1 MSIGLNVVAAAM
13 IWALVVYYL
22 LVGWVLRFPGKRA
35 TVMTLYQP
43 PAGISPALAAYFLHP
58 GDSVISL
65 ATCLVDLA
73 QRGSIR
79 LKPVT
84 VDGYY
89 VEPADDSVELQWW
102 EREVRE
108 RLSERTL
115 SAPALL
121 DASAL
126 LNSLLEREVVPR
138 YVSPHNFLFSLP
150 LIVPVAASLQILS
163 PLLDRSGRVALVVM
177 AGVLYWAAVSLGPF
191 GTKPASWN
199 PDNEKLRSPVI
210 LDVNAFWLI
219 MLVVVSL
226 CLIAMFTG
234 SWLPLIV
241 AFVVGSF
248 LGRSLLR
255 TPTREGWELY
265 TRLQGFKYFMSSV
278 EADSINQM
286 DASAELPQKIQDD
299 LAFAVAF
306 GLKPAWGGQLLLFL
320 SHRMGGHK
328 ERELT

>member
-126 LNSLLEREVVPR
+126 LTGANGKV
-138 YVSPHNFLFSLP
+138 
-150 LIVPVAASLQILS
+150 LS
-163 PLLDRSGRVALVVM
+163 DAPLLDRSGRVALVVM
-177 AGVLYWAAVSLGPF
+177 AGVLYWVAVSLGPF

-199 PDNEKLRSPVI
+199 TDNEELRSPVI

-219 MLVVVSL
+219 MLVVLSL

-234 SWLPLIV
+234 LWLPLIV